1 MHPVVLVSHAVAA
14 AYVRWLSKES
24 GVTFRLPREAEL
36 EKGLRGT
43 EGLRFPWG
51 DSYEPERL
59 NKHDKGPFDTMPV
72 GSLPRGIS
80 PFGPTDAAGQVLE

>member
-1 MHPVVLVSHAVAA
+1 MLRAGRCRLFIIERVL
-14 AYVRWLSKES
+14 
-24 GVTFRLPREAEL
+24 
-36 EKGLRGT
+36 LRGT

-51 DSYEPERL
+51 VTYEPERL

-80 PFGPTDAAGQVLE
+80 PLGLTDAAGQVLE